1 MDIPNFL
8 ACPNGHTGRFR
19 ETALGLTCDGC
30 EKCFPVLL
38 GIIDFRDVDSDKTAA
53 FSIAEDRLLAER
65 LSAVYKD
72 VTTFNELYDIYKAL
86 ISKVKR
92 GEELTSIGEVCSPAG
107 ESSGPRFL
115 NQEQLVHGKAI
126 LEKISEYV
134 RSTTHDMPPNN
145 IALENGCGLGLFVDG
160 LATHFKKLVVLD
172 FSLCYLILARKIAE
186 ERKLSN
192 VTLVCGTVERLP
204 LQDNALDFI
213 HSNNVIE
220 HVSDQRAL
228 FKEAKRVL
236 NSKGLL
242 FVLSPNRFSLYFE
255 PHFRL
260 PCYGFIPKPVRRRI
274 IRKWQHRD
282 IDEISLL
289 SLGELRELA
298 VGQFG
303 EDVRISFIPRYL
315 NKTVTGG
322 YIRNILVRS
331 LNSRMLGP
339 ITNLLVN
346 RALLGLM
353 PYHTAICFKAR

>member
-1 MDIPNFL
+1 MCTPSFL
-8 ACPNGHTGRFR
+8 ACPCGHTGHLR
-19 ETALGLTCDGC
+19 ETVNGLTCDRC
-30 EKCFPVLL
+30 DKCFPVLL
-38 GIIDFRDVDSDKTAA
+38 GIIDFRDVAFDKTAA
-53 FSIAEDRLLAER
+53 FSIAEDRLLAKR
-65 LSAVYKD
+65 LSAVYED
-72 VTTFNELYDIYKAL
+72 VTTFNELYDIYKFL
-86 ISKVKR
+86 GSKLR
-92 GEELTSIGEVCSPAG
+92 PGEEFANSGKEYLPTE

-115 NQEQLVHGKAI
+115 NQKQLVHGKAI
-126 LEKISEYV
+126 LEKISDYV

-160 LATHFKKLVVLD
+160 LATHFEKLVVLD
-172 FSLCYLILARKIAE
+172 FSLCYLILAKKIAE
-186 ERKLSN
+186 ERKLNN
-192 VTLVCGTVERLP
+192 VTLICGSVERLP
-204 LQDNALDFI
+204 LQDNAIDFI

-236 NSKGLL
+236 KSKGLL

-260 PCYGFIPKPVRRRI
+260 PCYGFIPKPIRRKFI
-274 IRKWQHRD
+274 KKWQHRD

-298 VGQFG
+298 ADQFG

-331 LNSRMLGP
+331 LNSRLFGP

-346 RALLGLM
+346 RVLLGLM
-353 PYHTAICFKAR
+353 PYHAAICFKGR